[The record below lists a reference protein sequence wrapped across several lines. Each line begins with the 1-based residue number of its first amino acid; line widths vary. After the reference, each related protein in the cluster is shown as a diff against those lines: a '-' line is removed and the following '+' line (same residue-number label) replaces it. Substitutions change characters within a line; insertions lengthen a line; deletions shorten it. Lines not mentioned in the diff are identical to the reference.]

1 MIGYFGSVTFQTSDK
16 RICTFRNL
24 KRAASSSFSDH
35 KRYRKKSEREFEGPE
50 NQTVSFEMQFIAGHG
65 VRPWHMLQKII
76 KICENGTVCSFV
88 LGGRKVG
95 DGKWTIDSVDADYK
109 EVWNRGELVSVSVN
123 VTATEYH

>member
-50 NQTVSFEMQFIAGHG
+50 SDRVFRNAIYCG
-65 VRPWHMLQKII
+65 PWREAMAH
-76 KICENGTVCSFV
+76 
-88 LGGRKVG
+88 
-95 DGKWTIDSVDADYK
+95 
-109 EVWNRGELVSVSVN
+109 
-123 VTATEYH
+123 ATDDHQDL